1 MGELKVELSGEFI
14 GLIIVSYVVV
24 VLLNIILFFKIWGMT
39 NSVSEIKELIKEW
52 IDLEHPLIEN
62 DERERKKNKE

>member
-1 MGELKVELSGEFI
+1 MELSGEFI

-62 DERERKKNKE
+62 DERKKNKE

>member
-62 DERERKKNKE
+62 DERKKNKE

>member
-1 MGELKVELSGEFI
+1 VELSGEFI

>member
-1 MGELKVELSGEFI
+1 MELSGEFI